1 MRSLLGRTAAVTVAG
16 LTLFVGVTAAG
27 AQADTNDP
35 VECDASS
42 STSSSTS
49 TSTTA
54 APSSSTTTT
63 VDPCSTTTSTTSTP
77 PPEPAPVAVADT
89 VETSS
94 TSSTPSS
101 STTQP
106 PTTTQPPLLVAEV
119 QNPLTATPSRGT
131 SAQVAETLPP
141 PSTTTTTTTIPKP
154 PEYLLPANSGTGY
167 RVVYRKTYPMRV
179 WLVNSDGSVAK
190 THLVSG
196 RADWN
201 QPTPGTYSVFSRS
214 SYTCNINNPHICWRY
229 MVRFTKGPGGDN
241 IGFHEI
247 PTNLKTGYKLQSESQ
262 LGLALSGGCVRQRT
276 SDAQYMW
283 GFAPI
288 GTKVVVL
295 P

>member
-1 MRSLLGRTAAVTVAG
+1 
-16 LTLFVGVTAAG
+16 
-27 AQADTNDP
+27 
-35 VECDASS
+35 
-42 STSSSTS
+42 
-49 TSTTA
+49 
-54 APSSSTTTT
+54 
-63 VDPCSTTTSTTSTP
+63 
-77 PPEPAPVAVADT
+77 VADT
-89 VETSS
+89 VD
-94 TSSTPSS
+94 PADSS

-106 PTTTQPPLLVAEV
+106 TTTTTQPPLLVAEV

-141 PSTTTTTTTIPKP
+141 PETTTTTTLAPKP
-154 PEYLLPANSGTGY
+154 PEYLLPGNSGTGY

-247 PTNLKTGYKLQSESQ
+247 PTNLKTGAKLQSESQ
-262 LGLALSGGCVRQRT
+262 LGRALSGGCVRQRT
-276 SDAQYMW
+276 SDALVMW

-288 GTKVVVL
+288 GVKVVVL